1 MKFIKL
7 EILNLAS
14 LDRRGGETIRFE
26 EGALGDSTIF
36 SIVGPTGSG
45 KSTILD
51 AICLALYNRAP
62 RYPRKSRDRNQNI
75 EIFGEPEEGEKN
87 RLAPT
92 DPRNILTRGKK
103 EGYSKLTFLANN
115 GTYYRAEWSVQKKIK
130 NYTAAVTELFTI
142 TMRDGRPEENKAEW
156 DELPRIIGLDYEQ
169 FLRTVLI
176 AQGSFSSFIKAKE
189 DERYELLEKL
199 IGCEELY
206 SSIAAKIKH
215 EKDAAVK
222 DFDQMAAAFS
232 AQEKDVLPEEELA
245 AAKLRMA

>member
-1 MKFIKL
+1 MKLLRL

-14 LDRRGGETIRFE
+14 LDCAGGETINFE

-62 RYPRKSRDRNQNI
+62 RYPRKKGDRNQNI
-75 EIFGEPEEGEKN
+75 EIYGELEDGEKN

-92 DPRNILTRGKK
+92 DSRNFLTRGKK

-115 GTYYRAEWSVQKKIK
+115 GNLYRAEWYVRQKTK
-130 NYTAAVTELFTI
+130 NYDDALTLLYVISTKGDETI
-142 TMRDGRPEENKAEW
+142 EEAAEW
-156 DELPRIIGLDYEQ
+156 DKLPQIIGLDYDQ

-176 AQGSFSSFIKAKE
+176 AQGAFANFLTAKE
-189 DERYELLEKL
+189 NERYELLEKL
-199 IGCEELY
+199 IGCEEMY
-206 SSIAAKIKH
+206 TNIATKIKQQ
-215 EKDAAVK
+215 KDDAVK
-222 DFDQMAAAFS
+222 AFDLIVSDLS
-232 AQEKDVLPEEELA
+232 AQEKDVIPEE
-245 AAKLRMA
+245 